1 MCRPLGRDCIE
12 RNSFSS
18 FNCSVR
24 CEGIYADVQWVD
36 EPMEED
42 KEFKKETDVLYWEKE
57 DVEKVLEGKMEYNL
71 VDIQQLK
78 TTLRSIDKNM
88 MLMYDAIERKT
99 NLIFENKMK
108 LMKNN
113 NDKKGEE
120 LDKEKFKRLISE
132 YRKFKMKNVKHF
144 RFNENATS
152 NMFGKF

>member
-1 MCRPLGRDCIE
+1 
-12 RNSFSS
+12 
-18 FNCSVR
+18 
-24 CEGIYADVQWVD
+24 
-36 EPMEED
+36 MEED
-42 KEFKKETDVLYWEKE
+42 EEFKKETDVLYWEKE

-152 NMFGKF
+152 NMFGKFSFLTLAQIFLNTKSLLVATS

>member
-1 MCRPLGRDCIE
+1 
-12 RNSFSS
+12 
-18 FNCSVR
+18 
-24 CEGIYADVQWVD
+24 
-36 EPMEED
+36 MEED
-42 KEFKKETDVLYWEKE
+42 EEFKKETDVLYWEKE

-144 RFNENATS
+144 RFNANATS
-152 NMFGKF
+152 NMFGKFYY

>member
-1 MCRPLGRDCIE
+1 MKVCGPQGRDCIE

-36 EPMEED
+36 EPLEEEELE
-42 KEFKKETDVLYWEKE
+42 KDVLHWEQG
-57 DVEKVLEGKMEYNL
+57 DVDSVLEGEDDRDL
-71 VDIQQLK
+71 VDIRLLK

-99 NLIFENKMK
+99 NLIFENKIK
-108 LMKNN
+108 LSKNN

>member
-1 MCRPLGRDCIE
+1 
-12 RNSFSS
+12 
-18 FNCSVR
+18 
-24 CEGIYADVQWVD
+24 
-36 EPMEED
+36 MEED
-42 KEFKKETDVLYWEKE
+42 EEFKKETDVLYWEKE

-113 NDKKGEE
+113 NGKKGEE